1 MTSRTLLLAFAV
13 STLISAGA
21 SAQDNRPL
29 AQVGVRPFY
38 LVDTMKDGPLKDALK
53 QCEGKPFY
61 TKQFSISHR
70 GAPLQFPEHTREG
83 YIAAARMGA
92 GVIECDVAFTKD
104 RELVC
109 RHAQCDLHTTTDILA
124 RPELA
129 AKCTKGFEPA
139 DPTTGRKAS
148 AKCCTSDL
156 TLAEFK
162 SLRPKMDAGNPDAT
176 NVKDYMNSTPRWRT
190 DLYVDNATLVTHKE
204 FITLVKSL
212 GLKFTPELK
221 KPEVAMPFQGDYTQ
235 ERYAQQ
241 MIDDYKAAG
250 VEAKDV
256 FPQSFELEDILYW
269 IKADPEFGKQA
280 VFLDDRDE
288 TDKGFDIT
296 KPESWKPGM
305 KELADQGVKILAP
318 PLWMLVSVG
327 KDGSIVPSVYAEEA
341 KKAGLGL
348 ISWSLERSGPLKDGG
363 GYYYQSIK
371 DITKRDGDMLVLL
384 DVLAKQVGVIGV
396 FSDWP
401 ATTTFYANCAGLK

>member
-1 MTSRTLLLAFAV
+1 MTSRILLLAFAV
-13 STLISAGA
+13 STLISSGA

-92 GVIECDVAFTKD
+92 GVLECDVAFTKD

-129 AKCTKGFEPA
+129 AKCSKGFEPA
-139 DPTTGRKAS
+139 DPVTGRKAS

-204 FITLVKSL
+204 FIALVKSL

-250 VEAKDV
+250 VAART
-256 FPQSFELEDILYW
+256 SFRSPSSSRTYS
-269 IKADPEFGKQA
+269 
-280 VFLDDRDE
+280 
-288 TDKGFDIT
+288 T
-296 KPESWKPGM
+296 
-305 KELADQGVKILAP
+305 
-318 PLWMLVSVG
+318 
-327 KDGSIVPSVYAEEA
+327 GSRLIRSSASRRCSSTIATRPTRASTSPSLR
-341 KKAGLGL
+341 AG
-348 ISWSLERSGPLKDGG
+348 SR
-363 GYYYQSIK
+363 
-371 DITKRDGDMLVLL
+371 
-384 DVLAKQVGVIGV
+384 A
-396 FSDWP
+396 
-401 ATTTFYANCAGLK
+401 

>member
-1 MTSRTLLLAFAV
+1 
-13 STLISAGA
+13 
-21 SAQDNRPL
+21 
-29 AQVGVRPFY
+29 
-38 LVDTMKDGPLKDALK
+38 
-53 QCEGKPFY
+53 
-61 TKQFSISHR
+61 
-70 GAPLQFPEHTREG
+70 
-83 YIAAARMGA
+83 MGA
-92 GVIECDVAFTKD
+92 GVLECDVAFTKD

-139 DPTTGRKAS
+139 DPVTGRKAS

-204 FITLVKSL
+204 FIALVKSL

-256 FPQSFELEDILYW
+256 YPQSFELEDILYW

-288 TDKGFDIT
+288 TDKGFDIS

-348 ISWSLERSGPLKDGG
+348 ISLVAGALRPAEGWRRLLFPVDQGHHQARRRHAGAARRAGEAGRRDRRVLRLAGDDDLLRQLRRVEVSDHYSRLSVRCPSSALCRGSRTDRAPRVVDGRH
-363 GYYYQSIK
+363 K
-371 DITKRDGDMLVLL
+371 
-384 DVLAKQVGVIGV
+384 
-396 FSDWP
+396 
-401 ATTTFYANCAGLK
+401 AGHDR